1 MADQK
6 NDCEMNGGDE
16 DFTQDVETNEQ
27 MNGNSDNQDESQNGN
42 HENSN
47 AGGRDDDRFLF
58 DKILN

>member
-47 AGGRDDDRFLF
+47 AGGRDDDR
-58 DKILN
+58 